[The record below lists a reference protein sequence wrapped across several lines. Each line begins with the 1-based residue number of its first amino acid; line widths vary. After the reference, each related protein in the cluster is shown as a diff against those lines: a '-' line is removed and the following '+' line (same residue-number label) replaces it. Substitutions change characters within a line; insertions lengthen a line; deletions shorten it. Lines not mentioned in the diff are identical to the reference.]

1 MKSNNLA
8 LGGLFA
14 CLHVLF
20 LFMSK
25 VIVGSE
31 LLLVLFLPLLSTIY
45 ALKSDKK
52 SIFMFVIATSLV
64 CSIFDVIGC
73 FIYVVPSL
81 ICGIL
86 YGILRK
92 KKFKELELL
101 CVTSIGHMISLL
113 FSFLVIALLFKEVDF
128 MGIFSN
134 IFGLEG
140 DKLVVISLLFLLV
153 LGFCEAFLV
162 HMISDK
168 ELIRFSEKVEKND
181 CVPSWFLYGSL
192 ISLVGFVSMY
202 FINSLYSVFFMLG
215 LFVFI
220 IPYIT
225 YGIMNLKY
233 KVTTVILVSIFSLI
247 GIFVTKYI
255 EPICSMIVIPFIL
268 SPFIINNFKDIEVKD
283 FKKDDE

>member
-45 ALKSDKK
+45 TLKSDKK
-52 SIFMFVIATSLV
+52 SIFMFVIATVLV
-64 CSIFDVIGC
+64 CSIFDVIGS

-86 YGILRK
+86 YGALRK
-92 KKFKELELL
+92 KRVKELELL
-101 CVTSIGHMISLL
+101 CVTSVGHMISLL

-140 DKLVVISLLFLLV
+140 DRLVVVSLLFLLV

-168 ELIRFSEKVEKND
+168 ELIRFSEKVDKND
-181 CVPSWFLYGSL
+181 CVPSWFLFGIL
-192 ISLVGFVSMY
+192 FSLVGFVIMY
-202 FINSLYSVFFMLG
+202 FINNLYSVFFMLG

-220 IPYIT
+220 IPYIV

-233 KVTTVILVSIFSLI
+233 KVITVILVSIFSLI
-247 GIFVTKYI
+247 GIFATKYI
-255 EPICSMIVIPFIL
+255 EPICSMIVMPFIL